1 MEIFIIIL
9 GIILDRIT
17 KLWALNVLKPDNDII
32 VIKDYFQLAY
42 LENRGAAFGIFQNKV
57 IFLSLFTVILI
68 IGLIVYLYKNRRK
81 SRLLSV
87 SLSLIIAGALGNFYD
102 RIIYKYVVDFICF
115 HYKTDYYFPT
125 FNVADVF
132 VVCGTILLAIY
143 ILRMESDGEL

>member
-57 IFLSLFTVILI
+57 VFLSVFTVILI
-68 IGLIVYLYKNRRK
+68 IGLIIYLYKNRGK
-81 SRLLSV
+81 SKLLSV

-102 RIIYKYVVDFICF
+102 RIVYKYVVDFICV
-115 HYKTDYYFPT
+115 HYKDIYYFPT
-125 FNVADVF
+125 FNVADIF

>member
-17 KLWALNVLKPDNDII
+17 KLWVLNGLKPDNDII
-32 VIKDYFQLAY
+32 VIKNYFQLAY
-42 LENRGAAFGIFQNKV
+42 LENRGAAFGIFQNKIV
-57 IFLSLFTVILI
+57 FLSLFTIILI
-68 IGLIVYLYKNRRK
+68 IGLSVYLYKNRKK
-81 SRLLSV
+81 SKLLSV
-87 SLSLIIAGALGNFYD
+87 SLSLIISGALGNFYD
-102 RIIYKYVVDFICF
+102 RVVYKYVVDFICV
-115 HYKTDYYFPT
+115 HYKNTYYFPT

>member
-17 KLWALNVLKPDNDII
+17 KLWVLNVLKPDNDII
-32 VIKDYFQLAY
+32 VIKNYFQLAY

-57 IFLSLFTVILI
+57 VFLSLFTVILI
-68 IGLIVYLYKNRRK
+68 IGLIIYLYKNRGK
-81 SRLLSV
+81 SRILSI
-87 SLSLIIAGALGNFYD
+87 SLSLIISGALGNFYD
-102 RIIYKYVVDFICF
+102 RIVYKYVVDFICV
-115 HYKTDYYFPT
+115 HYKDIYYFPT
-125 FNVADVF
+125 FNVADIF